1 MINLTNTKKITV
13 DDKPQV
19 VIQSTVRIDGFG
31 TLPVEIIGDFTNIP
45 EQYHELFIQGML
57 VTYTQE
63 PNAPIEKDDRS
74 FLRWL
79 FDSITFN
86 TKENK
91 YPTST
96 LQVKYLAQKT

>member
-1 MINLTNTKKITV
+1 MINLTDTKKITV
-13 DDKPQV
+13 NANTQV
-19 VIQSTVRIDGFG
+19 VIESSVHLCGLG

-57 VTYTQE
+57 VAFAQNRISTE
-63 PNAPIEKDDRS
+63 LAEKDDKS

-86 TKENK
+86 TKEK
-91 YPTST
+91 
-96 LQVKYLAQKT
+96 

>member
-1 MINLTNTKKITV
+1 MINVTDNKKITV
-13 DDKPQV
+13 NAKPQV

-31 TLPVEIIGDFTNIP
+31 TLPVEIVGDFTNIP

-57 VTYTQE
+57 AAYSQE
-63 PNAPIEKDDRS
+63 PKAPIEKDDRS

-86 TKENK
+86 TKEK
-91 YPTST
+91 
-96 LQVKYLAQKT
+96 

>member
-1 MINLTNTKKITV
+1 MIEFTNNTKKIMVNT
-13 DDKPQV
+13 KPQV
-19 VIQSTVRIDGFG
+19 VIQSKVRIHGLG

-57 VTYTQE
+57 VAYNPE
-63 PNAPIEKDDRS
+63 PKAPIEKDDRS

-86 TKENK
+86 TKEK
-91 YPTST
+91 
-96 LQVKYLAQKT
+96 

>member
-1 MINLTNTKKITV
+1 MIELADTKNITV
-13 DDKPQV
+13 NAKPQV

-57 VTYTQE
+57 VAYSQE
-63 PNAPIEKDDRS
+63 PKASIEKDDRS

-79 FDSITFN
+79 FDTITFN
-86 TKENK
+86 TKEK
-91 YPTST
+91 
-96 LQVKYLAQKT
+96 

>member
-1 MINLTNTKKITV
+1 MIELADNKKITV
-13 DDKPQV
+13 NAKPQV

-31 TLPVEIIGDFTNIP
+31 TLPVEIVGDFTNIP

-57 VTYTQE
+57 VAYTQE
-63 PNAPIEKDDRS
+63 PKAPIEKDDRS

-86 TKENK
+86 TKEK
-91 YPTST
+91 
-96 LQVKYLAQKT
+96 

>member
-1 MINLTNTKKITV
+1 MIEFTNNTKKITV
-13 DDKPQV
+13 NAKPQV
-19 VIQSTVRIDGFG
+19 VIQSTVRIDGLG

-57 VTYTQE
+57 VAYNPE
-63 PNAPIEKDDRS
+63 PKAPIEKDDRS

-86 TKENK
+86 TKEK
-91 YPTST
+91 
-96 LQVKYLAQKT
+96 

>member
-1 MINLTNTKKITV
+1 MPNPKWLFN
-13 DDKPQV
+13 PA
-19 VIQSTVRIDGFG
+19 VRIHGLG

-57 VTYTQE
+57 AAYSQE
-63 PNAPIEKDDRS
+63 PKAPIEKDDRS

-86 TKENK
+86 TKEK
-91 YPTST
+91 
-96 LQVKYLAQKT
+96 